1 MAICVMHVRPI
12 NLQTMARRR
21 LLLTLRGILIGWGT
35 LLLIAY
41 LLERALR
48 WTSPILG
55 DAWLATARL
64 TLDCFALA
72 ATGWVVGRWSRPHSL
87 FVSLVWAATLAFR
100 DFNPLLPIDVPWLL
114 HLVSDMMYDDR
125 YLDSLLTTAAG
136 QALLFGCL
144 IGGAMLARPR
154 AEAPHIFGK

>member
-1 MAICVMHVRPI
+1 
-12 NLQTMARRR
+12 MARRR
-21 LLLTLRGILIGWGT
+21 LFLTLRGILIGWGA

-41 LLERALR
+41 LLDRTLR
-48 WTSPILG
+48 WIAPLLG

-72 ATGWVVGRWSRPHSL
+72 AAGWVVGRWSRPHSL
-87 FVSLVWAATLAFR
+87 FVSLVWAATLTLR

-114 HLVSDMMYDDR
+114 HLLIDSFHDAR
-125 YLDSLLTTAAG
+125 YLDSLVNTAAG

-144 IGGAMLARPR
+144 IAGAMLARPR
-154 AEAPHIFGK
+154 AEAPKIFGK

>member
-1 MAICVMHVRPI
+1 
-12 NLQTMARRR
+12 MARRR
-21 LLLTLRGILIGWGT
+21 LFLALRGILIGWCT

-41 LLERALR
+41 LLERTLR
-48 WTSPILG
+48 WTAPSFG
-55 DAWLATARL
+55 DVWLATARL

-72 ATGWVVGRWSRPHSL
+72 ATGWIVGRWSQPHSL

-114 HLVSDMMYDDR
+114 HLAIDTWRDDR
-125 YLDSLLTTAAG
+125 YLDSLVTTAAG

-144 IGGAMLARPR
+144 IAGAMLARPR
-154 AEAPHIFGK
+154 ADSPRIFWK